1 MHDRRILVGGRHA
14 ECVVKSLLFNALS
27 SRDKREAEHLGG
39 ERRDLR
45 YIILY
50 TDLYLCTTRR
60 PYFQP
65 VPDVIQVD
73 RVHKKRHSDVQ
84 F

>member
-50 TDLYLCTTRR
+50 TDFYALPEDHIFNPCLMSYKLTECIKSVTVK
-60 PYFQP
+60 YNFE
-65 VPDVIQVD
+65 
-73 RVHKKRHSDVQ
+73 
-84 F
+84 